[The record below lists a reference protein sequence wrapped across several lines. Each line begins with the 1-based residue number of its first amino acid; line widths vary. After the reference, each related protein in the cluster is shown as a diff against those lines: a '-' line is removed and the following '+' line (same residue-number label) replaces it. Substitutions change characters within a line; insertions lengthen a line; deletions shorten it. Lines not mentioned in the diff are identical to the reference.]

1 VEERRKIPPKPL
13 TTSRSADTLIA
24 FPDPREVIIMDPR
37 ELEKQRQMRVV
48 KSNDLIRKGRFN
60 LSVVEQRIVLYMIT
74 NIKPTDERLD
84 SLSFDIQE
92 FCEVCGIKYQ
102 QNLSQLKDV
111 IKELADKSMWVNL
124 PNGKKTLIRWI
135 EKPYLDLATG
145 SGIIELRLDRDL
157 APYLLNLKSN
167 FTEYQLISVLALR
180 SKYSIKLYE
189 LLKSYCYIGRYEI
202 RIEDLKEY
210 LLIEEQYKETK
221 YFNKYVI
228 ARAIDEINEYTD
240 IEVSYE
246 YIRHGKVIVG
256 YQFQILEQEENK
268 NILARAY
275 LSKKRPTKY
284 RRELEFKEYT
294 RRSKEVMD
302 TLQGQISLYDE
313 E

>member
-1 VEERRKIPPKPL
+1 
-13 TTSRSADTLIA
+13 
-24 FPDPREVIIMDPR
+24 M
-37 ELEKQRQMRVV
+37 
-48 KSNDLIRKGRFN
+48 
-60 LSVVEQRIVLYMIT
+60 
-74 NIKPTDERLD
+74 
-84 SLSFDIQE
+84 
-92 FCEVCGIKYQ
+92 
-102 QNLSQLKDV
+102 
-111 IKELADKSMWVNL
+111 
-124 PNGKKTLIRWI
+124 
-135 EKPYLDLATG
+135 
-145 SGIIELRLDRDL
+145 
-157 APYLLNLKSN
+157 
-167 FTEYQLISVLALR
+167 
-180 SKYSIKLYE
+180 
-189 LLKSYCYIGRYEI
+189 
-202 RIEDLKEY
+202 KEY
-210 LLIEEQYKETK
+210 LLIEEQYKENK